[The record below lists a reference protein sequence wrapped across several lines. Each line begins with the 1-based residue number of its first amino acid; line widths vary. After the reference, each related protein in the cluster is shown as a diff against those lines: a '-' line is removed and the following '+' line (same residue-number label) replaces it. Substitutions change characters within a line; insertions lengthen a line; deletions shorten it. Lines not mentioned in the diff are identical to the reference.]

1 MDDISTQT
9 LVISFNISTQTESNT
24 SFSSTQTESP
34 TVAWAT
40 SQTID
45 PALAN
50 DSTQTEC
57 VSLGY
62 KSTQTENMSPD
73 NLNLNNNHTSNSVR
87 YISEGSN
94 HIKDLNNLRNI
105 SVNTDSLDKNLMC
118 TGNMGK
124 EFGALNNTPS
134 VIDQKEFDHTSN
146 ALIGDMNKD
155 SKHINSDAAY
165 PIGVVDVSDVT
176 KQCQD
181 GTYRTEDEM
190 DKTYRTIDDV
200 RQKESE
206 DCKDGAY
213 RIVDNTK
220 QKKAAVKMEG
230 RFGILDDARQEGL
243 EEYKNGTCGILND
256 TRWTR
261 QEDSNGSDDDVI
273 LVLPD
278 RLGTSGKPDV
288 VVDNEEVP
296 ATSDLLKTHEN
307 PNSGKNF
314 FSARSATDDAESS
327 SGCQPPDV
335 STQNGHSFI
344 GDAVRNGDRWVG
356 DSDRPCGS
364 HQQWGSSTGGDQ
376 NLIPVPDTANL
387 NSVSNPANQFSVL
400 NATKL
405 ISVPNASSLSSVPT
419 TGKQPSL
426 PNAVNLISVHNAAS
440 LRSVP
445 NASSLSSV
453 PNASSL
459 SSVPN
464 ASSLCSVP
472 NASSLSS
479 VPNVSSLRS
488 VPNASSLSSVPH
500 ASSLSSVPNPGSL
513 LTVTSL
519 RQISDTETHSTSQLH
534 QYISPVTG
542 LPVLNP
548 EIIQNDKQ
556 SRNLTQ
562 SFSAVSFCDG
572 STTGIVS
579 NITGDVHCEQDTKT
593 TNTET
598 SSVGL
603 SSSAKRP
610 KACSSKADKNPLL
623 FHFSPSPKRAK
634 VSIGEAQADHSS
646 FGFLQSTKIGK
657 GTVRETDTQQS
668 SFGILPS
675 PKKAKE
681 NEDAHPSPF
690 GLSPSPRM
698 TGVSKARSDE
708 QSGMNEGWSKQP
720 EFSEAAQSSDQTGT
734 TPKADLKKPSSSEV
748 NKTSSSADA
757 NEPSSSTAP
766 TTKNIGLYLIYVC
779 YLKTR

>member
-9 LVISFNISTQTESNT
+9 LVICCNTPTQTESNT
-24 SFSSTQTESP
+24 SFSSTQTETP

-57 VSLGY
+57 VTLGY

-118 TGNMGK
+118 TGNMEK
-124 EFGALNNTPS
+124 EFGALNNTPR
-134 VIDQKEFDHTSN
+134 VIDQKEFDHNSN

-296 ATSDLLKTHEN
+296 DTSDLLKTHEN

-314 FSARSATDDAESS
+314 FSARSATD
-327 SGCQPPDV
+327 
-335 STQNGHSFI
+335 GHSFI

-376 NLIPVPDTANL
+376 NLIPVTDTANL

-426 PNAVNLISVHNAAS
+426 PNAVNLISVQ
-440 LRSVP
+440 
-445 NASSLSSV
+445 
-453 PNASSL
+453 NASSL

-479 VPNVSSLRS
+479 VPNASSLCSVPNVSSLSSVQNASSLRS
-488 VPNASSLSSVPH
+488 VPN

-519 RQISDTETHSTSQLH
+519 RQISNTEKHSTSQLH

-556 SRNLTQ
+556 SRNYTQ

-646 FGFLQSTKIGK
+646 FGFMQSTKIGK

-708 QSGMNEGWSKQP
+708 QSGMNEGRSKQP
-720 EFSEAAQSSDQTGT
+720 DISEAAQSSDQSGT
-734 TPKADLKKPSSSEV
+734 TPKADLKKPSSGEV

-766 TTKNIGLYLIYVC
+766 TTKNMGLYLIYVC